1 MTIVVSVQ
9 SKDRSRQA
17 WTEGPE
23 LLARL
28 NALQSQGLSG
38 RALVDR
44 LLTTRWAVEPAVV
57 TVSRTDVGARFELR
71 IPCV

>member
-23 LLARL
+23 LLSRL
-28 NALQSQGLSG
+28 NALQSQGLTG
-38 RALVDR
+38 RALVDK
-44 LLTTRWAVEPAVV
+44 LITNRWEIAPSVV
-57 TVSRTDVGARFELR
+57 TVSRTDAGARFELR
-71 IPCV
+71 IPCE